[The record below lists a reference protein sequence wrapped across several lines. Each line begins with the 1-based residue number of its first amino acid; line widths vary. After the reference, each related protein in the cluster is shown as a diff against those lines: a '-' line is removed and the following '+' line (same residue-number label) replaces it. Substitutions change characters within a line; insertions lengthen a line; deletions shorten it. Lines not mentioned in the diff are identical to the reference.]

1 MEAAAA
7 LEERSELQANV
18 FACIEPAIN
27 AIWRVH
33 GRESEHD
40 LTPGKTGL
48 ETDLEKCLSALF
60 SMKSTWPLP
69 QDAFDAEILLLM
81 GHVFEDLQA
90 TLRQHTSEIV
100 LLDIILV
107 FDAVVDVTKM

>member
-18 FACIEPAIN
+18 FACIEH
-27 AIWRVH
+27 V
-33 GRESEHD
+33 